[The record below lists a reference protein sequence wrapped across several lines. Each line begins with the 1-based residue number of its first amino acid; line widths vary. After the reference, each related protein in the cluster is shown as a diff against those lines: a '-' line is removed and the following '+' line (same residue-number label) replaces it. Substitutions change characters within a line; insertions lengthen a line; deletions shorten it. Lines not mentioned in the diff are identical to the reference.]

1 MANRSAYRF
10 VEGKGYQPTEK
21 LPADVKLPTAASPI
35 VPVENN
41 SGGGKD
47 AAKDADDSNDG
58 ADRG

>member
-35 VPVENN
+35 IPVENN
-41 SGGGKD
+41 GSREKD
-47 AAKDADDSNDG
+47 SAKDGGDSNVG
-58 ADRG
+58 ANHG